1 MKNKEN
7 DKIMKENTCRT
18 VVNIPLEIDNE
29 YRNLAKKRG
38 ISKSSMI
45 LFAMSWYLEYSQS
58 LTFSNKILNMINAE
72 TVANMLKTRDD
83 EE

>member
-72 TVANMLKTRDD
+72 TVANILKTRDD

>member
-72 TVANMLKTRDD
+72 TVAYILKTRDD